1 MIDIN
6 PLIEALTDAKRKLGA
21 AMIVKNEALA
31 AFADAER
38 EVRQWDE
45 AIKVAIAKEI
55 VDRSAVRVALLE

>member
-6 PLIEALTDAKRKLGA
+6 PLIESLTDAKRKLGA

-31 AFADAER
+31 TFTEAER
-38 EVRQWDE
+38 DVRQWED